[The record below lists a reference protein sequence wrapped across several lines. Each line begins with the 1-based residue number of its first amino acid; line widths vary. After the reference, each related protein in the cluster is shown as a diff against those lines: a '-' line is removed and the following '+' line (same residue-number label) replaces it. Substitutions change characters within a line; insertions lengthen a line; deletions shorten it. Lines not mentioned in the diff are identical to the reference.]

1 MHLKIYKMYIKLSKV
16 SVEKIFKSK
25 IFYGLLLVFVKELSM
40 LLFWYDPNS
49 ENSRSTVKVS
59 YVLPRVFKIIKISCI
74 RMDNIVYFCC
84 QEHTC
89 LSLMLNNLFYTE
101 KIKNIKC
108 IL

>member
-1 MHLKIYKMYIKLSKV
+1 MIQIQKIV
-16 SVEKIFKSK
+16 AQHV
-25 IFYGLLLVFVKELSM
+25 
-40 LLFWYDPNS
+40 
-49 ENSRSTVKVS
+49 VKVS
-59 YVLPRVFKIIKISCI
+59 YVLPRVFKIIKFSCI

-108 IL
+108 ILRIKIFYFCFSYNK